1 MIKALASKTK
11 EAALVLATASAD
23 IKNQILFHMAD
34 ALEASYEEI
43 LKANEKDLIF
53 ARENGMSI
61 ELQDRLLLNKERV
74 FSMANGMRQVANLE
88 DPIGEVVDTFKNES
102 DLTITQV
109 RVPIGLIAMIYES
122 RPNVTVDATALA
134 IKSGNGILLRG
145 SSSAY
150 ETNKTLVR
158 LLKNSLKTSQI
169 STDIV
174 NFIESKE
181 RRAVNELLSLTG
193 IVDLAIPR
201 GGEGLIKH
209 VLEVAKVPVIETGV
223 GNCHMY
229 VDRFA
234 NLDMAIDI
242 LLNGKVQRPSV
253 CNALETVLVH
263 RDIASDFYQRAIT
276 LLKDNDVRL
285 HGCEDTLKYDS
296 SLNLAEESE
305 YKKEFLALEL
315 ALKQV
320 SSLDEAIFHIKKY
333 STGHS
338 EVIVTDSIESANRFV
353 SEIDSACVYVNAST
367 RFSDGEQ
374 FGFGAEIGI
383 STQKMHSRGPMGIKA
398 LTGYKYV
405 IWGNGQIRQ

>member
-23 IKNQILFHMAD
+23 IKNQILFNMAD

-53 ARENGMSI
+53 AQENGMSI

-74 FSMANGMRQVANLE
+74 FAMANGMRQVANLE

-102 DLTITQV
+102 GLTITQV
-109 RVPIGLIAMIYES
+109 RVPLGLIAMIYES

-150 ETNKTLVR
+150 ETNQILVR

-181 RRAVNELLSLTG
+181 RSAVNDLLSLTG

-234 NLDMAIDI
+234 NLDMAINI

-263 RDIASDFYQRAIT
+263 KDVASDFYQRAIT

-285 HGCEDTLKYDS
+285 YGCEDTLKYDN

-338 EVIVTDSIESANRFV
+338 EVIVTDSIKSANRFV